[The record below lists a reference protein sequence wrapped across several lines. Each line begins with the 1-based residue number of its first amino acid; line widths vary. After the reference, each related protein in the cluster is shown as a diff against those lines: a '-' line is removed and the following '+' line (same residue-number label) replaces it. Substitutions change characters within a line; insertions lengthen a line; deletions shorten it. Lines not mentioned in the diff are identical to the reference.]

1 MGHRV
6 HATPTPLLPQ
16 RNTTM
21 CLAHMEAM
29 QVGQRAQR
37 VVQGLGRGPHHISQL
52 QLAQLQP
59 PQRQHRGAVLQPALF
74 EVQGFEAR
82 EATQAEHVAGG
93 ERDAT

>member
-1 MGHRV
+1 MWGGGPGVQKEGEGRERVGHRV

-37 VVQGLGRGPHHISQL
+37 VVQGLGRG
-52 QLAQLQP
+52 
-59 PQRQHRGAVLQPALF
+59 HRGAVLQPALF